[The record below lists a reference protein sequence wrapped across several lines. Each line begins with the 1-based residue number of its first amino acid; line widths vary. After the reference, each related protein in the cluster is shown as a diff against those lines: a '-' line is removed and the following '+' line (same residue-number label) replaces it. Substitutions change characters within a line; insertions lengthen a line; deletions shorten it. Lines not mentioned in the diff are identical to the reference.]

1 MSRHRNIRSLNYDQE
16 YDDVYSGSYGQSYE
30 DTGLCIS
37 PTTEQQFMYNRSRSR
52 SISDRRN
59 DSLGVRNITVDEED
73 EDMDFN
79 EDLNYYR
86 NETINMD
93 PIERAKLISCVEEME
108 NVVGDTI
115 HQSLLIKAAKRYD
128 YDMKLALDSV
138 LNSHTNHMETSL
150 QPQQVTTNKGKQ
162 RVNEVNENQMSNKLV
177 ITENHC
183 TDCQTDNTKSSSPLF
198 VSLTAKCKLKCESNR
213 NRICDIKQ
221 SMVEYFNRND
231 IKVFSFEN
239 ESKNKSNNELK
250 PGNRA
255 QSSENTDQ
263 CDKEVEKINTGI
275 QKLLTNKSDD
285 YFKTFSS
292 PVRKDLDKSRL
303 ETNNLSQLSTPNSP
317 VASRTG
323 SRMSSPNHE
332 KNSEV
337 KTPKSN
343 QSKAL
348 NPETAVLEYN
358 KNRKEG
364 KPNINLVV
372 IGHVDAGKSTLMGH
386 LLVLLGFVSKKM
398 IHRYETDSKKMG
410 KNSFLYAW
418 VLDETQEERSRGI
431 TMDIAE
437 SRFETDHKLVTL
449 LDAPGHKDF
458 IPNMITGA
466 TQADVALLV
475 VDATKGEFETGF
487 ELGGQTREHTLLI
500 RSLGISQLGV
510 VVNKLENVN
519 WSQNRYNEII
529 SKLSAFLKQIG
540 FKEQD
545 VTFVPCSGLTGE
557 NLVKKSTIEELNL
570 WYSGHTLVDII
581 DNFKPPDR
589 PISKPFRMSLNDV
602 FKGLTSGFCI
612 SGRIEAGA
620 VIVGQKIIILPA
632 GEQCVVKSISVS
644 DTSVNTAFVGDY
656 AILTLLG
663 CDPNNISVG
672 NLVCDLLNP
681 APVTTKFEAKI
692 VIFNNI
698 DIPITK
704 GFPVILHCQSLNEQ
718 AVIKRLISQLH
729 KSTGQVVKAKPRCLV
744 GNTSGVVVIE
754 IQKPICVELYKDYKD
769 LGRFMLRSAGATIA
783 AGLITKVL

>member
-150 QPQQVTTNKGKQ
+150 QPQQVTTNK
-162 RVNEVNENQMSNKLV
+162 
-177 ITENHC
+177 
-183 TDCQTDNTKSSSPLF
+183 
-198 VSLTAKCKLKCESNR
+198 
-213 NRICDIKQ
+213 
-221 SMVEYFNRND
+221 
-231 IKVFSFEN
+231 
-239 ESKNKSNNELK
+239 
-250 PGNRA
+250 A